1 MIGPMKRPLL
11 ITCLA
16 VFAALASPVAAEDA
30 GQRVQDAMVAQL
42 SSQGF
47 SHIRISNTILGRVRI
62 FATKPGM
69 TREIIINPRTGEILR
84 DYWDDDDD
92 LDDGLVSPLPSGSS
106 GTSSTRSGN
115 ATSADDDVH
124 PDRGVD
130 PDDDDT
136 TADPDDDK
144 EDDKVDDSE
153 DDSVDD
159 KDDDEDKKDDEEE
172 DDEEDD

>member
-84 DYWDDDDD
+84 DYWDDEDDD
-92 LDDGLVSPLPSGSS
+92 GPVTSGSTVPSTGTSTGTTTRSDDRNDDDGQDVGDDNDD
-106 GTSSTRSGN
+106 GDD
-115 ATSADDDVH
+115 SAAGDDS
-124 PDRGVD
+124 
-130 PDDDDT
+130 DDGDDE
-136 TADPDDDK
+136 K
-144 EDDKVDDSE
+144 DDSE
-153 DDSVDD
+153 DEKDDD
-159 KDDDEDKKDDEEE
+159 KDDDEDKSDD
-172 DDEEDD
+172 DDEEDDD